1 VKLNILRVSRVLGG
15 LSLGFF
21 GGLAVESGL
30 CVGSIEKLRLKYV
43 NFDYDSQIGIIR
55 VSPEAAKAKVGY
67 YTFFSLEAKEALREH
82 LQYRRRKVNSESPLI
97 KPPAGKRQPYRR
109 NLRFQLSPYGDIS
122 WTIPTAGF
130 KTLTIRVHARSI
142 DATNSRFT
150 QHSK

>member
-1 VKLNILRVSRVLGG
+1 VLGG

-67 YTFFSLEAKEALREH
+67 YTFFSLEAKEALRSIFSIEGEK
-82 LQYRRRKVNSESPLI
+82 LTRKARLLSPQQ
-97 KPPAGKRQPYRR
+97 GKGNHTERIYD
-109 NLRFQLSPYGDIS
+109 FSLSPYGDIS

-142 DATNSRFT
+142 DATNPRFT